1 MLQASKMEKI
11 HFADLLMMQSQF
23 QVFLLSVNL
32 KSDGMTSHKH
42 GLAAKYSFKMTASKV
57 EFWAFFETN
66 FFRIACP
73 LEAETSVSRKAEFW
87 DDLLFKT
94 TFKG

>member
-1 MLQASKMEKI
+1 
-11 HFADLLMMQSQF
+11 MQSQF

-66 FFRIACP
+66 FFRTACT
-73 LEAETSVSRKAEFW
+73 LEAETLVSRKAEFW

-94 TFKG
+94 TFKC